1 MAMDPELAGM
11 DAEKCLKRVDRI
23 SARQQIA
30 DRVDE
35 ILASRRNQGRFFL
48 ESCIPYAGQD
58 LVEAIQFGS
67 GYRSVTGPGTAPKC
81 LSSSH

>member
-11 DAEKCLKRVDRI
+11 DAEKYLKRVDRV
-23 SARQQIA
+23 SARQHIA
-30 DRVDE
+30 DSVDK
-35 ILASRRNQGRFFL
+35 ILASWRNQGRFSL
-48 ESCIPYAGQD
+48 RSCIPNARQD

-67 GYRSVTGPGTAPKC
+67 GYPSVTGPGTAPKC